1 MLFKHCVL
9 YFLVFYHKVEK
20 YARINSMTF
29 DEAKVNIIRRGI
41 ENKLLKTRKT
51 FKDHERYEKQTHK
64 VTDNRPSNGKETNTP
79 FTNDT
84 KSNHQIHP
92 KQTF

>member
-1 MLFKHCVL
+1 MLFKLCVL

-20 YARINSMTF
+20 YARTNSMTF

-51 FKDHERYEKQTHK
+51 SKDHERYEK
-64 VTDNRPSNGKETNTP
+64 TNP
-79 FTNDT
+79 Q
-84 KSNHQIHP
+84 SHR
-92 KQTF
+92 